1 MLRACGLIGSEICV
15 LTREPCL
22 AQADFMSEINPY
34 APPETTL
41 IPPPLPPEDAPLA
54 SPWRRLGG
62 AFLDGLA
69 VMLASI
75 PVAWVLE
82 KLGVHTN
89 AFSSGPNGFSFRLE
103 GFVGTTISFLVWML
117 INWSHLARG
126 ETLGKRLLGMKV
138 VRKDGRP
145 IPRANIIT
153 DRTLPVYLVSIVPG
167 VGSLFVL
174 IDCLLIFRSGRNTL
188 HDDLAKTKVIKVR

>member
-1 MLRACGLIGSEICV
+1 
-15 LTREPCL
+15 
-22 AQADFMSEINPY
+22 MSEINPY

-41 IPPPLPPEDAPLA
+41 TPPPLPPEDAPLA

-69 VMLASI
+69 VMFASI
-75 PVAWVLE
+75 PVAWLLE
-82 KLGVHTN
+82 KAGFNTH
-89 AFSSGPNGFSFRLE
+89 AFAHSSNGFSFRLE
-103 GFVGTTISFLVWML
+103 GFTGMTISFLVWML

-167 VGSLFVL
+167 VGGLFVL

-188 HDDLAKTKVIKVR
+188 HDDLAKTKVIRAP